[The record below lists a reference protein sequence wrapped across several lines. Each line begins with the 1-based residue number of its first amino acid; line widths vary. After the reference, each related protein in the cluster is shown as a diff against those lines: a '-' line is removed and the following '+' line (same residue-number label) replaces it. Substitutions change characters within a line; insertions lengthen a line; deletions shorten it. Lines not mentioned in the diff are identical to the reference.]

1 MRIVYMGTPGFA
13 VPSLERLFRD
23 GHDIAGVFTQPDR
36 PKNRGM
42 KVSFSPV
49 KEFALEHGISVY
61 QPTVLRDAEGLELLR
76 GLKCDLIAVVA
87 YGKLLPREIL
97 ELPPLGCVNIHGS
110 ILPKYRGAAP
120 IQWAVLNGERQTG
133 VTSMYMSEELDAGD
147 ILMCKKTLIDEDE
160 TAGQLHDRLSTL
172 GAELLSET
180 VSAIENGA
188 AVRIPQDHSEATFAP
203 PLSKDMSPIDWTKS
217 AHAIK
222 CRVRGLNPWPVAT
235 AQLQP
240 GTVCKIFS
248 VDCSDR
254 THGAAPGE
262 IVAAGAHGIDIACLD
277 GTVTIRELQAPG
289 GKRMAAAEYLRGNP
303 ICL

>member
-13 VPSLERLFRD
+13 VPPLERLHSD
-23 GHDIAGVFTQPDR
+23 GHDIAAVFTQPDR

-42 KVSFSPV
+42 KVAFPPV
-49 KEFALEHGISVY
+49 KEFALKHGIQVY
-61 QPTVLRDAEGLELLR
+61 QPGTLKDGEALELLR

-120 IQWAVLNGERQTG
+120 IQWAVLNGDKETG
-133 VTSMYMSEELDAGD
+133 VTSMYMGEQLDAGD
-147 ILMCKKTLIDEDE
+147 ILLCKKTQIGEDE
-160 TAGQLHDRLSTL
+160 TSGELHDRLSIL

-180 VSAIENGA
+180 VEAIANGT
-188 AVRIPQDHSEATFAP
+188 AVRIPQDHGEATFAP
-203 PLSKDMSPIDWTKS
+203 PLSKDMSPIDWAKP
-217 AHAIK
+217 AREIK
-222 CRVRGLNPWPVAT
+222 CKVCGLNPWPVAT
-235 AQLQP
+235 AQIQP

-248 VDCSDR
+248 VDIR
-254 THGAAPGE
+254 EQAHGTIPGE
-262 IVAAGAHGIDIACLD
+262 IVSAGAHGIDVACAD
-277 GTVTIRELQAPG
+277 GIVTIRELQAPG
-289 GKRMAAAEYLRGNP
+289 GKRMSAADYLRGNP